1 MSKNLWDFLPTVKKW
16 FDAENLKTYQKEAKQ
31 LFWWRLLVPTTC
43 PNYMLHVF
51 GTKKNT
57 WLMCF
62 SLDCLDLA
70 TRVFFLKFI
79 LSARE
84 RLKEK

>member
-1 MSKNLWDFLPTVKKW
+1 MSKNLWDFLPTVEKW

-43 PNYMLHVF
+43 PNYI

-62 SLDCLDLA
+62 ALDCLDLA
-70 TRVFFLKFI
+70 TRVFFFLIYFVSQRTLEGKI
-79 LSARE
+79 ES
-84 RLKEK
+84 